1 MDVVRHNREAWN
13 QESLSGESR
22 WCEPVDAQ
30 TVVRAKQGDWEVIL
44 TPTIPVPAAWFGNLQ
59 GKRVLCLASGG
70 GQQAPILAA
79 AGASVTSFDNSDEQL
94 AKDRFVATREH
105 LDLTTVQGDM
115 ADLSRFS
122 DGEFDL
128 VFHPVSNLF
137 VPSVITVW
145 QECYRVL
152 AKPGRLL
159 SGFMNPDFFLF
170 DHDAIDAGQDLT
182 VRFKLPYSDT
192 EALSELQLQDKRSQG
207 LALEFGHSWD
217 DQLGGQ
223 LRAGFLIAGFFED
236 PWSTDATSLS
246 AYMSSSMA
254 TLAVKTHLPEG

>member
-1 MDVVRHNREAWN
+1 MDVLLHNRDAWN

-22 WCEPVDAQ
+22 WCEPVDEQ
-30 TVVRAKQGDWEVIL
+30 TIARAKQGDWEVIL
-44 TPTIPVPAAWFGNLQ
+44 TPTIPVPCAWFGDVQ
-59 GKRVLCLASGG
+59 GKKILCLASGG

-94 AKDRFVATREH
+94 AKDHLVATREH
-105 LDLTTVQGDM
+105 LDLTVIQGDM
-115 ADLSRFS
+115 ADLSRFN

-128 VFHPVSNLF
+128 IFHPVSNLF
-137 VPSVITVW
+137 APAVTIVW

-152 AKPGRLL
+152 TTPGRLL
-159 SGFMNPDFFLF
+159 AGFMNPDFFLF
-170 DHDAIDAGQDLT
+170 DHDAVNAGQDPIA
-182 VRFKLPYSDT
+182 RFKLPYSDT
-192 EALSELQLQDKRSQG
+192 EALSEPQLQDKLSQG
-207 LALEFGHSWD
+207 LPLEFSHSWD

-223 LRAGFLIAGFFED
+223 LRAGFLISGFFED

-254 TLAVKTHLPEG
+254 TLAIKADLAEV